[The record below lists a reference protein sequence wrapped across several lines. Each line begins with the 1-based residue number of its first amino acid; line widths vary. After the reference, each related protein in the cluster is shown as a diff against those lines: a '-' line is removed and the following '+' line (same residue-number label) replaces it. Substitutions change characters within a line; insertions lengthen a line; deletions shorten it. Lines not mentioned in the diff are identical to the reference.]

1 MEPKTFEE
9 QCNELRAE
17 CKAIEKKS
25 REMMNADTFRNEQ
38 AFAGQHAEMAAN
50 LMLAVRHMEDA
61 RMRLGKAIQYS
72 GDGVSKYDK

>member
-1 MEPKTFEE
+1 MEPN
-9 QCNELRAE
+9 QP
-17 CKAIEKKS
+17 
-25 REMMNADTFRNEQ
+25 
-38 AFAGQHAEMAAN
+38 EMAEN